1 MVSFIVRHLRGKRDK
16 LIEERGSCL
25 LDVILDELLTRLADK
40 GFKPA
45 ATSEPEPPAT
55 DDEKDAKIKAL
66 EDEIL
71 LLRQQNALLGAQ
83 AKVTPDDEQKKKDE
97 EEAKQVAEYF
107 KNRRV

>member
-1 MVSFIVRHLRGKRDK
+1 MTD
-16 LIEERGSCL
+16 EEFN
-25 LDVILDELLTRLADK
+25 ELLTRLADK

-55 DDEKDAKIKAL
+55 DDEDDEKDAKIKAL

-83 AKVTPDDEQKKKDE
+83 AKVTPEDEQKKKD
-97 EEAKQVAEYF
+97 EAKQVAEYF

>member
-1 MVSFIVRHLRGKRDK
+1 MTD
-16 LIEERGSCL
+16 EEFN
-25 LDVILDELLTRLADK
+25 ELLTRLADK
-40 GFKPA
+40 GLKPA
-45 ATSEPEPPAT
+45 ATSETEPPAT

-66 EDEIL
+66 EAEIL

-83 AKVTPDDEQKKKDE
+83 AKVTPEDEQKKKDE

>member
-1 MVSFIVRHLRGKRDK
+1 MTD
-16 LIEERGSCL
+16 EEFN
-25 LDVILDELLTRLADK
+25 ELLTRLADK
-40 GFKPA
+40 GVKP

-83 AKVTPDDEQKKKDE
+83 ARVTPEDEQKKKDE

>member
-1 MVSFIVRHLRGKRDK
+1 MTD
-16 LIEERGSCL
+16 EEFN
-25 LDVILDELLTRLADK
+25 ELLTRLADK

-45 ATSEPEPPAT
+45 ATSKPEPPAT

-71 LLRQQNALLGAQ
+71 LLRQQNALLGAK
-83 AKVTPDDEQKKKDE
+83 AKVTPEDEQKKKDE

>member
-1 MVSFIVRHLRGKRDK
+1 MTD
-16 LIEERGSCL
+16 EEFN
-25 LDVILDELLTRLADK
+25 ELLTRLADK

-55 DDEKDAKIKAL
+55 DDEDDEKDAKIKAL

-83 AKVTPDDEQKKKDE
+83 AKVTPDAEQKKKDE
-97 EEAKQVAEYF
+97 EDAKQVAEYF